1 MSPACILVADEDLD
15 TRIILRTLLIRQGYT
30 VVEAA
35 TGQAAMDVVQQTQ
48 VSLVIMNYPMRVAD
62 GGLTLP
68 AWFRQYPAT
77 RSVPIINLTS
87 RAIPLLLEQAARDG
101 VTISLAKP
109 LDTQRILA
117 LVQELSQTLI
127 AQ

>member
-15 TRIILRTLLIRQGYT
+15 TRIILRTLLDRHGYA
-30 VVEAA
+30 VIEAA
-35 TGQAAMDVVQQTQ
+35 SAHAAMEVVQQTP
-48 VSLVIMNYPMRVAD
+48 VALVIMNYPMRVAE
-62 GGLTLP
+62 GLTLP
-68 AWFRQYPAT
+68 AWFRQQPAT

-109 LDTQRILA
+109 LDTQRLLQ
-117 LVQELSQTLI
+117 LVHELSNVLVVQ
-127 AQ
+127 